1 MTIQQAIR
9 IMSEEAERY
18 RQVAKELSEDPID
31 CEGRSLRHARRYNEK
46 AEAAETLIRAA
57 RKNDQEENK

>member
-18 RQVAKELSEDPID
+18 RRTAKELAEDPLD
-31 CEGRSLRHARRYNEK
+31 CEGRSRQHARRYNEK

-57 RKNDQEENK
+57 GKNEQEENK